1 MSYTPP
7 DGDAANLSWAGA
19 PTYSTAPSGDAA
31 NLTWQTGV
39 APDDVVGTGAITLP
53 VTVAGA
59 GTHAVGGAGAITL
72 PIAVAGAGVHYTG
85 GAGAVTLPI
94 SVAGA
99 GTHGVGGSISIAL
112 PISVAGAG
120 AQGVAGAGAIR
131 LGISVAGS
139 GAHGVAGAGSVS
151 VPITVAGVA
160 VHQRYEL
167 RGEVRLGGVLVNRRV
182 RAYSRDTG
190 VLLGEADTIAGK
202 FRVHAGFAE
211 IECYAT
217 PIDLSPGAVD
227 WLPPTANRI
236 LAVLASDTA

>member
-1 MSYTPP
+1 MAYTPP
-7 DGDAANLSWAGA
+7 AGDAANVSWVGA
-19 PTYSTAPSGDAA
+19 PAYTPPAGNAA
-31 NLTWQTGV
+31 NVTWQTGGGS
-39 APDDVVGTGAITLP
+39 PDPVTGTGAIVLP
-53 VTVAGA
+53 IVVAG
-59 GTHAVGGAGAITL
+59 VGSH
-72 PIAVAGAGVHYTG
+72 AVAGAGVAVLPLTVAGVGAHGVT
-85 GAGAVTLPI
+85 GAGAV
-94 SVAGA
+94 
-99 GTHGVGGSISIAL
+99 AL
-112 PISVAGAG
+112 GISVAGAG
-120 AQGVAGAGAIR
+120 A
-131 LGISVAGS
+131 
-139 GAHGVAGAGSVS
+139 HGVAGTGASV
-151 VPITVAGVA
+151 VPITVAGAA

-236 LAVLASDTA
+236 LAALASDTA

>member
-1 MSYTPP
+1 MAYTPP
-7 DGDAANLSWAGA
+7 A
-19 PTYSTAPSGDAA
+19 STAVDFDLAPGYTPPTSAAVDFELAPSAPG
-31 NLTWQTGV
+31 GV
-39 APDDVVGTGAITLP
+39 TGAGYARLP
-53 VTVAGA
+53 VTVAGVGMHTDPIAPVIGEGVAVIPLTVA
-59 GTHAVGGAGAITL
+59 GLAAHGVTGVGSAAFGL
-72 PIAVAGAGVHYTG
+72 AVAGVGAHGVT
-85 GAGAVTLPI
+85 GAGAV
-94 SVAGA
+94 
-99 GTHGVGGSISIAL
+99 AL
-112 PISVAGAG
+112 GISVAGAG
-120 AQGVAGAGAIR
+120 A
-131 LGISVAGS
+131 
-139 GAHGVAGAGSVS
+139 HGVAGTGAAV
-151 VPITVAGVA
+151 VPITVVGSA

-236 LAVLASDTA
+236 LSVLASDTA